1 MIENIRTIVSLILE
15 NKNKKLSYDISPET
29 RLREDL
35 GFDSLDLAEFTVR
48 IEEKYNI
55 DIFEE
60 GILNTI
66 GEVIGKIEPNQ
77 VR

>member
-15 NKNKKLSYDISPET
+15 NKNKMLSYDISPET